1 MHSEVGVAAELVQT
15 QSDHFSLTR
24 FGQRQIET
32 FEAISSQ
39 RASQTTTMKFIK
51 AQRFKKILKRF
62 KKNIKTI
69 KKKLR

>member
-39 RASQTTTMKFIK
+39 REKSKSDDDDEI
-51 AQRFKKILKRF
+51 FKSA
-62 KKNIKTI
+62 TI
-69 KKKLR
+69 

>member
-39 RASQTTTMKFIK
+39 REKSKRRQTTTMKFIK

-62 KKNIKTI
+62 KKN
-69 KKKLR
+69 